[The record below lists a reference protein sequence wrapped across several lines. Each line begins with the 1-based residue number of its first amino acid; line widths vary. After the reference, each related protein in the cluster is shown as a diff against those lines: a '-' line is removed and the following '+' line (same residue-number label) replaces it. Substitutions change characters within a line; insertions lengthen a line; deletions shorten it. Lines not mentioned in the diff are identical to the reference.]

1 MWNGLFRR
9 DFAGGIVLVNEPEQP
24 TRAVDLGR
32 PYRGLD
38 GQLRTSVTVGPT
50 NGVVLLFP

>member
-1 MWNGLFRR
+1 M
-9 DFAGGIVLVNEPEQP
+9 NEPEQP

-38 GQLRTSVTVGPT
+38 RQLRTSVTVGPT
-50 NGVVLLFP
+50 NGVVLLLP